1 MEDNTKLIESL
12 LGRVTDYGKTSF
24 ELTKLRVVDKTTDG
38 LSSFLP
44 STLTGFIFCLFLLFA
59 NLGLALWLGKIMGEI
74 YYGFFIVAAFYAFIA
89 FVLQFFMRKWLKR
102 ILYDYMIKQVLKK

>member
-1 MEDNTKLIESL
+1 MEDNTKMIESL
-12 LGRVTDYGKTSF
+12 LGKITDYAKTSY

-44 STLTGFIFCLFLLFA
+44 NTVIAAILCSFLLFA
-59 NLGLALWLGKIMGEI
+59 NLGLALWLGKILGELF
-74 YYGFFIVAAFYAFIA
+74 YGFFIVAAFYALIA
-89 FVLQFFMRKWLKR
+89 FIMHLFMRKWLKR